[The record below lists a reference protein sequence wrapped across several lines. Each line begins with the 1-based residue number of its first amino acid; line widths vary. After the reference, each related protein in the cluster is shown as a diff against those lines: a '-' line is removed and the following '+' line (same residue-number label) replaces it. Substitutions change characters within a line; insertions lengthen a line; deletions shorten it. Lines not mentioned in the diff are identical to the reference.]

1 MEHGGGHDV
10 GAHKVAQLFGLTFNM
25 DTLMMTWLTMAIV
38 LVIAYLATRRL
49 SMNKP
54 SRWQSMLELIIES
67 LLAQIE
73 ANMGKNGLKLAPLII
88 TLFMFLLVANWLGL
102 IPGFTSP
109 TNDLN
114 TAAGLAIM
122 VFFLM
127 QALGVINKGL
137 IGYYGHFVKPY
148 AVFLP
153 INIIEELSK
162 PLTLSFRLF
171 GNILAGEILLMV
183 LGMLVPYLIP
193 TAWLAFSVFVGV
205 VQAFIFT
212 MLSMSYLANSV
223 SEDKH

>member
-38 LVIAYLATRRL
+38 LLIAFLATRRL
-49 SMNKP
+49 SMNRP

-67 LLAQIE
+67 LLAQID

-183 LGMLVPYLIP
+183 LGMLVPYFIP